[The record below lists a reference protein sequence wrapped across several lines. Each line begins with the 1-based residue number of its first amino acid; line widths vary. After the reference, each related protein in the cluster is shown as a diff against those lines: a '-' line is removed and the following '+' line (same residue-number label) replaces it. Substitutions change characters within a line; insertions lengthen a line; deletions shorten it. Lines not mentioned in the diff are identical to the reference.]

1 MSRQKPHQEQTSS
14 GPIFDLHSIPGL
26 GPIRVRA
33 LQKAGFDSLA
43 ALQNSP
49 EERLAAIPGIGP
61 IKARQ
66 IKNYVVQLPPIPSKT
81 AESTIASPSSDLSW
95 LRVVSL
101 PRQATPSQR
110 AAREA
115 FREIVAIL
123 LAPAALCYRRRLLH
137 VLLIL
142 LQGCTLLL
150 QQAPAETA
158 EADDTKLLQLQSL
171 CGLLQRTLADAVI
184 EGSRAG
190 MDNKAQARLARQLR
204 KIAKDLG
211 FEPTA
216 QRGQK
221 R

>member
-1 MSRQKPHQEQTSS
+1 MSRQKPPTEQTATS
-14 GPIFDLHSIPGL
+14 PPFDLHRIPGL

-43 ALQNSP
+43 ALQHSS
-49 EERLAAIPGIGP
+49 EESLAAIPGIGP

-66 IKNYVVQLPPIPSKT
+66 IKNYVEQFPPVALGTTEPT
-81 AESTIASPSSDLSW
+81 VASPFADLSW

-101 PRQATPSQR
+101 PRQATPLQR
-110 AAREA
+110 AAREV

-123 LAPAALCYRRRLLH
+123 LSSAALSYRRRLLH
-137 VLLIL
+137 ALLHL
-142 LQGCTLLL
+142 LQGCALLL
-150 QQAPAETA
+150 QQAPLETPP
-158 EADDTKLLQLQSL
+158 EDDTKLQQLQSL
-171 CGLLQRTLADAVI
+171 CSLLQRTLADAVTQS
-184 EGSRAG
+184 SRLG

-211 FEPTA
+211 FESA
-216 QRGQK
+216 SQRGQK

>member
-1 MSRQKPHQEQTSS
+1 MTRQKPHQAQTSAS
-14 GPIFDLHSIPGL
+14 PMFDLHSIPGL

-43 ALQNSP
+43 ALQYCS
-49 EERLAAIPGIGP
+49 EESLAAIPGIGP

-66 IKNYVVQLPPIPSKT
+66 IKNYVEQFPPTTAKT
-81 AESTIASPSSDLSW
+81 AEPLVASPSTDLSW

-101 PRQATPSQR
+101 PRQATPLQR

-123 LAPAALCYRRRLLH
+123 LSPAALNYRRRLLH
-137 VLLIL
+137 ALLQL

-150 QQAPAETA
+150 QQAPTETA
-158 EADDTKLLQLQSL
+158 ESDNAKLLQLQSL
-171 CGLLQRTLADAVI
+171 CGLLQRTLADAVT
-184 EGSRAG
+184 EGQRAG

-204 KIAKDLG
+204 KIGKDLG
-211 FEPTA
+211 FELTA
-216 QRGQK
+216 QRGPK